1 MLNDL
6 SMLELSQRLAAREV
20 SSVDATQACLTR
32 IATVDEKVKAF
43 LKVDPEGA
51 LAQAKASDARR
62 AKGQPASALDGVPIA
77 VKDIFCTP
85 HLPTT
90 AGSKMLEG
98 FRAPY
103 EATVVE
109 KLRLAGLPLLGK
121 LNMDEFAMGSSN
133 ENSAFFPTHNPYDL
147 TRTPGGSSGG
157 SAAAVAAREA
167 FATLGTDTGG
177 SIRLPA
183 AMTN

>member
-1 MLNDL
+1 MAALNDV
-6 SMLELSQRLAAREV
+6 SMLELKSRLDARAV
-20 SSVDATQACLTR
+20 SSVEATQACLDR
-32 IATVDEKVKAF
+32 IGAIDPKVRAF
-43 LKVDPEGA
+43 LCVDPEGA
-51 LAQAKASDARR
+51 LASAKASDARR

-109 KLRLAGLPLLGK
+109 K
-121 LNMDEFAMGSSN
+121 
-133 ENSAFFPTHNPYDL
+133 
-147 TRTPGGSSGG
+147 
-157 SAAAVAAREA
+157 
-167 FATLGTDTGG
+167 
-177 SIRLPA
+177 
-183 AMTN
+183 